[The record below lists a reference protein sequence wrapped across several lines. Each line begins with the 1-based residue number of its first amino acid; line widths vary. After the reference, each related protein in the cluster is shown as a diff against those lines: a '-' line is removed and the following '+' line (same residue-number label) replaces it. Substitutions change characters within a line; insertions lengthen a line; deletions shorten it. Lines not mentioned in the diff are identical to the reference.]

1 MGRIKINCCLNCE
14 DRHVGCHSSCDR
26 YKQERAEID
35 AAKAAASAQSRADA
49 DEVLREGCRKYM
61 RHRKWK

>member
-1 MGRIKINCCLNCE
+1 MGRIKINYCLKCE

-26 YKQERAEID
+26 YKQERAEIE

-61 RHRKWK
+61 RKRKWK